1 MKGKLQSLE
10 CFPFILIPPP
20 SSLLSHS
27 FLTGR
32 RTKAAMFEQFT
43 LGIEEEFQIVDPE
56 TRELRSHVT
65 EFLDEGKMILGEQI
79 KPEMIQS
86 MIEVGTGICANIQEA
101 RADISRLRGIISMLA
116 RSKGLEIVA
125 ASTHPISR
133 WQDQKIFED
142 ERYEVLVQEL
152 QAVARS
158 LLIFGLHVHVG
169 MADRERAIHI
179 MNAARYFLP
188 HMLALT
194 TSSPFWM
201 GLNTGLKSYRSEVF
215 KQFPRTDIPDH
226 FDSYSSFE
234 RYVQLLVK
242 TKCIDD
248 GKKIWWDVRPHPYF
262 PTLEFRVCDIPT
274 RVDDTIAIAALF
286 QAIVAKLNK
295 LIDKNLGFRL
305 YRRILIQENKWRAVR
320 WGLDGKM
327 IDFGKQKEVP
337 VRDLIMELLEFV
349 DDVLDDLGSRKE
361 VEHVHTILERGTSA
375 DEQLQIYRETNDLK
389 AVVDRLIERTME
401 NVSRDVDLSIPPLM
415 PATQGTVS
423 K

>member
-1 MKGKLQSLE
+1 
-10 CFPFILIPPP
+10 
-20 SSLLSHS
+20 
-27 FLTGR
+27 
-32 RTKAAMFEQFT
+32 MFDQFT

-56 TRELRSHVT
+56 SRELRSHVT

-86 MIEVGTGICANIQEA
+86 MIEVGTGICKNIQEA

-116 RSKGLEIVA
+116 RKKGLEIVA

-152 QAVARS
+152 QSVARS

-169 MADRERAIHI
+169 MADRERAVHI

-188 HMLALT
+188 HLLALS

-226 FDSYSSFE
+226 FDSYGSFE
-234 RYVQLLVK
+234 RYIQLLVK

-274 RVDDTIAIAALF
+274 RVDDTIAIAALI

-305 YRRILIQENKWRAVR
+305 YRRMLVQENKWRAVR

-361 VEHVHTILERGTSA
+361 VEHIHVILERGTSA

-401 NVSRDVDLSIPPLM
+401 NVPRDVDLSLPPLM
-415 PATQGTVS
+415 PATQGAIS

>member
-1 MKGKLQSLE
+1 
-10 CFPFILIPPP
+10 
-20 SSLLSHS
+20 
-27 FLTGR
+27 
-32 RTKAAMFEQFT
+32 MFDQFT
-43 LGIEEEFQIVDPE
+43 LGIEEEFQIVDPV

-86 MIEVGTGICANIQEA
+86 MIEVGTGICKNIQEA

-116 RSKGLEIVA
+116 RKKGLEIVA

-133 WQDQKIFED
+133 WQDQKIFDD

-152 QAVARS
+152 QSVARS

-169 MADRERAIHI
+169 MADRERGIHI

-305 YRRILIQENKWRAVR
+305 YRRILLQENKWRAVR

-337 VRDLIMELLEFV
+337 VRDLIMELLDFV

-361 VEHVHTILERGTSA
+361 VEHIHTILQRGTSA
-375 DEQLQIYRETNDLK
+375 DEQLQVFRETNDLK

-401 NVSRDVDLSIPPLM
+401 NVPRDVDLSVPPLM
-415 PATQGTVS
+415 PASQGSIS